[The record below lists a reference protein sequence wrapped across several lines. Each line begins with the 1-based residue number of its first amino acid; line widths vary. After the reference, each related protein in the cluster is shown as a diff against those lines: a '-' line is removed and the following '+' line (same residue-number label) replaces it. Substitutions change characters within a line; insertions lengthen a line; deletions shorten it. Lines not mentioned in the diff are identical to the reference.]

1 MKKVTGIFIAMPCMM
16 QTVNM
21 STLVSIY
28 ETTKMLQK
36 YGIRNEL
43 KCVAASEIDTLRNLF
58 VTIWYDL
65 TDFSHMLF
73 VDADMGWPPDLVK
86 DMIWFNNKWDSKLI
100 LGTIYAKRNAQK
112 ASCVGAIK
120 ADHDDISKVKDGFL
134 PAEYVGGG
142 VMLVSRAIVREMLEK
157 MPELSSGLPSYMT
170 GPDEL
175 PLKRFLRCFSKIQ
188 EPNMD
193 LSEDVSFCERWKRC
207 GGEIWANVRYHISHI
222 GPFDHRIR
230 YEGILEK
237 RAEEE
242 RREDQIEAQ
251 WQRELAESRAE
262 DAA

>member
-1 MKKVTGIFIAMPCMM
+1 MKKVNGIFIAMPCMM

-43 KCVAASEIDTLRNLF
+43 KCVAASEIDELRNLF
-58 VTIWYDL
+58 LTVWYDL
-65 TDFSHMLF
+65 TDHSHMLF
-73 VDADMGWPPDLVK
+73 VDADMGFPPDLIK
-86 DMIWFNNKWDSKLI
+86 DMIWFNRPLM
-100 LGTIYAKRNAQK
+100 GTIYAKRNAQK
-112 ASCVGAIK
+112 VSCVGGIK

-142 VMLVSRAIVREMLEK
+142 VMLISRSVVTEMLEK
-157 MPELSSGLPSYMT
+157 LPQIAAGLPSYMT
-170 GPDEL
+170 GPNEL
-175 PLKRFLRCFSKIQ
+175 PLKRFLRAFDKIR
-188 EPNMD
+188 EEDMN

-230 YEGILEK
+230 YEGILEQ
-237 RAEEE
+237 RGALHEAVEA
-242 RREDQIEAQ
+242 REK
-251 WQRELAESRAE
+251 